1 MELQSS
7 ISQVKAFFRKPF
19 WSDWRT
25 ISVVYA
31 LIPVIIG
38 LLKWTK
44 ENDTYQIY
52 KSVFYNTLQQLSL
65 YDFYPYLHGDC
76 NHYGPVFVYVIAPFA
91 MLPDTWG
98 MLLWECFLVAMF
110 YVAVRYMPLQR

>member
-31 LIPVIIG
+31 LKALPVTLIW
-38 LLKWTK
+38 LKLCFEMYTK
-44 ENDTYQIY
+44 DYAA
-52 KSVFYNTLQQLSL
+52 KS
-65 YDFYPYLHGDC
+65 
-76 NHYGPVFVYVIAPFA
+76 I
-91 MLPDTWG
+91 
-98 MLLWECFLVAMF
+98 
-110 YVAVRYMPLQR
+110 R